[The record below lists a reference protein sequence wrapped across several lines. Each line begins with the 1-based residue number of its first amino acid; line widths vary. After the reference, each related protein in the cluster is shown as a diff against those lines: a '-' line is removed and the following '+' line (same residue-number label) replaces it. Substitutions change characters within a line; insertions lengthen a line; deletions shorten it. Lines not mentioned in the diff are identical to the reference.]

1 MKKINWFYVFLI
13 GYNLFA
19 SITSVWEHE
28 EREIFHY
35 AIISLLWYLLYKA
48 DIKNKDLREMID
60 FLQGHK
66 ITIKNTYINATN
78 NEQQEEK
85 KSPDTQAGGCD
96 RDNGSQM

>member
-1 MKKINWFYVFLI
+1 MKKINWFIVLI
-13 GYNLFA
+13 SCNLFA
-19 SITSVWEHE
+19 SITSVWQHE
-28 EREIFHY
+28 EREIFYY
-35 AIISLLWYLLYKA
+35 AIFSLLWYLLYKA

-60 FLQGHK
+60 FLQDHK

-85 KSPDTQAGGCD
+85 KSPDTQTGGSD

>member
-1 MKKINWFYVFLI
+1 MKKINWFIVLI
-13 GYNLFA
+13 SYNLFA
-19 SITSVWEHE
+19 SVTSVWQHE

-35 AIISLLWYLLYKA
+35 AILSLLWYLLYKA
-48 DIKNKDLREMID
+48 DIKNKDLREMIV
-60 FLQGHK
+60 FLQDHK

-85 KSPDTQAGGCD
+85 KSPDTQAGGSD

>member
-1 MKKINWFYVFLI
+1 MKKINWFIVLI
-13 GYNLFA
+13 SYNLFA
-19 SITSVWEHE
+19 SVTSVWQHE

-35 AIISLLWYLLYKA
+35 AILCLLWYLLYKA

-60 FLQGHK
+60 FLQDHK

-85 KSPDTQAGGCD
+85 KSPDTQAGGSD

>member
-1 MKKINWFYVFLI
+1 MFLI
-13 GYNLFA
+13 GFNLFA
-19 SITSVWEHE
+19 FISSVWEHE

-85 KSPDTQAGGCD
+85 KSPDTQTWGSD